1 MASIAVPQNVSAYS
15 WKLIIKKTFKYT
27 YPWWGSFT
35 IWILLQHMSSSKTQ
49 TQTMH
54 LNECNNI
61 TRWRKSLIFFL
72 EHSSTTRT
80 HIIFLGLN
88 QHWHSMEGRWYDCNF
103 IFPSV
108 YVLIFSV
115 QIVADT
121 RVHPLTG
128 LGACVFRV
136 QVLNLTL
143 AASSRRKQET
153 DIRYQ
158 CEDVY
163 KHLSIA

>member
-1 MASIAVPQNVSAYS
+1 
-15 WKLIIKKTFKYT
+15 
-27 YPWWGSFT
+27 
-35 IWILLQHMSSSKTQ
+35 MSLYKTQ
-49 TQTMH
+49 IQTMH
-54 LNECNNI
+54 SNECNNI
-61 TRWRKSLIFFL
+61 TRWRKSLIIFL
-72 EHSSTTRT
+72 ENSSTTST
-80 HIIFLGLN
+80 HKIFGLN
-88 QHWHSMEGRWYDCNF
+88 QHRHSVEERWYGCNF

-108 YVLIFSV
+108 YILIFSM

-136 QVLNLTL
+136 QVLTLTMV
-143 AASSRRKQET
+143 ASSRRKQET